1 MHTLITSHAHT
12 KCTHYHATGKLSGQ
26 SLMATGVSGLSQSRL
41 FYIHD
46 QSSSL
51 HFLIDTGAE
60 VSIIPPSFSD
70 RRNPQ
75 GLTLHAANNTSIHTY
90 GTRTLS
96 LDLGLHHV
104 FRWIFLIADV
114 KMPIIGSDF
123 LSHHG
128 LIVDV
133 NKKQLLDNTTN
144 LQVNVLFSREAK
156 LSLTPLPNSSNPF
169 TSIVSQ
175 YPTIL
180 QPTNYH
186 QSIKHSVTHHFITT
200 GPPVHSQARRLSPD
214 ILSVARNEF
223 EHMLQLGIIRPS
235 SSPWSSP
242 LHMVPKKNGDWRPCG
257 EYRALNRVTTLDRYP
272 IPHIQ
277 DFTATLHSSTTFSK
291 LDLTRAYHHIPV
303 QPDDIPKTA
312 VTTPFGLFEFLRMP
326 FGLCNAAQTF
336 QRFIDQVLQGLDHT
350 YAYIDDVLIA
360 SPTLES
366 HRQHLHSVLNVC
378 NSTASPSIIINLN
391 LECQS

>member
-1 MHTLITSHAHT
+1 
-12 KCTHYHATGKLSGQ
+12 
-26 SLMATGVSGLSQSRL
+26 MATGVSGLSQSRL

-46 QSSSL
+46 RSSSL

-60 VSIIPPSFSD
+60 VSVIPPSFSD

-90 GTRTLS
+90 GTRSLS
-96 LDLGLHHV
+96 LDLGLRRV

-114 KMPIIGSDF
+114 KTPIIGSDF

-186 QSIKHSVTHHFITT
+186 Q
-200 GPPVHSQARRLSPD
+200 
-214 ILSVARNEF
+214 
-223 EHMLQLGIIRPS
+223 
-235 SSPWSSP
+235 
-242 LHMVPKKNGDWRPCG
+242 
-257 EYRALNRVTTLDRYP
+257 
-272 IPHIQ
+272 
-277 DFTATLHSSTTFSK
+277 
-291 LDLTRAYHHIPV
+291 
-303 QPDDIPKTA
+303 
-312 VTTPFGLFEFLRMP
+312 
-326 FGLCNAAQTF
+326 
-336 QRFIDQVLQGLDHT
+336 
-350 YAYIDDVLIA
+350 
-360 SPTLES
+360 
-366 HRQHLHSVLNVC
+366 
-378 NSTASPSIIINLN
+378 
-391 LECQS
+391 